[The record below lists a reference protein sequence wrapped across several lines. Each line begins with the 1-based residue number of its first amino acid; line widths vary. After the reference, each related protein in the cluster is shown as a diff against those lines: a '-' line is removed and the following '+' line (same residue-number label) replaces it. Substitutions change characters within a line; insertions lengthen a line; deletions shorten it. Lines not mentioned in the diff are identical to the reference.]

1 MAGVTRR
8 EAIVAGGAAAL
19 GGALAAEPVRAAQD
33 DGKVVKIGKL
43 KQSVSKWCFGKIK
56 LDEFCRI
63 CKEIGLVG
71 IDLVGP
77 GEWKQIRDAGLV
89 PTMGSAGA
97 GSIPDGIQDPKN
109 HDGIVK
115 KLEEVMPKAAAEGV
129 PNVITFF
136 GNRKG
141 MEDGPAIENSIKCL
155 ERCKPI
161 AEAHKVVLAVE
172 YLNSKVDHKDY
183 LGDRTP
189 YCVKIVSAVNSPYV
203 KILYDI
209 YHAQIMEGD
218 IIRTIR
224 QNHQWFGHYH
234 TGGNPG
240 RNEIDESQELYY
252 PAICKAILKTGYQGY
267 VAHEFIPKKGDP
279 IKSLREAVALC
290 DVDA

>member
-1 MAGVTRR
+1 MTEISRR
-8 EAIVAGGAAAL
+8 EAIVAGGAAAVAGML
-19 GGALAAEPVRAAQD
+19 GSAPARAAQE
-33 DGKVVKIGKL
+33 GKVVKIGKL
-43 KQSVSKWCFGKIK
+43 KQSVSKWCYGKLK
-56 LDEFCRI
+56 LEELCKV

-77 GEWKQIRDAGLV
+77 KEWKVIRDHGLV
-89 PTMGSAGA
+89 PTMGGIGA
-97 GSIPDGIQDPKN
+97 GSIPNGIQDKNN
-109 HDGIVK
+109 HDKIVK
-115 KLEEVMPKAAAEGV
+115 ALEEGMPKAAAEGV

-141 MEDGPAIENSIKCL
+141 MSDEEAIENSIACL

-161 AEAHKVVLAVE
+161 AESNKVMLAVE
-172 YLNSKVDHKDY
+172 YLNSRVNHKDY

-189 YCVKIVSAVNSPYV
+189 YCVKIVSSVNSPYI

-218 IIRTIR
+218 IIRTI
-224 QNHQWFGHYH
+224 QNNHQWFCHYH

-252 PAICKAILKTGYQGY
+252 PPICKAILKSGFTGY
-267 VAHEFIPKKGDP
+267 VAHEFIPKKPD
-279 IKSLREAVALC
+279 IIQSLRDAAALC
-290 DVDA
+290 DVDV

>member
-8 EAIVAGGAAAL
+8 EAITAGGAAAL
-19 GGALAAEPVRAAQD
+19 GGAMAAGPARAAQE
-33 DGKVVKIGKL
+33 GKVVKIGKI
-43 KQSVSKWCFGKIK
+43 KQSVSKWCFGKYK
-56 LDEFCRI
+56 LDEFCKI

-77 GEWKQIRDAGLV
+77 GEWKQIRDAGLI
-89 PTMGSAGA
+89 PTMGSGA

-109 HDGIVK
+109 HDKIVQ

-141 MEDGPAIENSIKCL
+141 MEDGPAIENSIACL
-155 ERCKPI
+155 QRCKPI
-161 AEAHKVVLAVE
+161 AEANKVTLAVE
-172 YLNSKVDHKDY
+172 YLNSRVDHKDY

-203 KILYDI
+203 KILWDI

-218 IIRTIR
+218 IIRTI
-224 QNHQWFGHYH
+224 QKNNQWFGHYH

-240 RNEIDESQELYY
+240 RNEIDEGQELNYA
-252 PAICKAILKTGYQGY
+252 AICKAILKTGYTGY
-267 VAHEFIPKKGDP
+267 VAHEFIPKKADP
-279 IKSLREAVALC
+279 IKSLRDAAALC
-290 DVDA
+290 DVDV